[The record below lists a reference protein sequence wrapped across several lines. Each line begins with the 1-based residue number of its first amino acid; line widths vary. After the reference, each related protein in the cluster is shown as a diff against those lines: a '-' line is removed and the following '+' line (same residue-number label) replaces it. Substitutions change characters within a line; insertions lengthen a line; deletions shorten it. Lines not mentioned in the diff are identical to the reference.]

1 MFFRGGERRVM
12 GGAGE
17 NDLGIGEA
25 SDRAGDS
32 GASATG
38 GLRRAGAADWRT
50 LGRLVGQAFA
60 DDPVSRW
67 TLGPPET
74 IEAVFTALG
83 RHVYLPRGI
92 CMIADQGG
100 GTMWLG
106 PGGSKAMPILPQ
118 LALVARLIGAG
129 GPGAVG
135 RALAVD
141 RAMRRRR
148 PAEPHFYLF
157 AVGVAAEARG
167 AGLGR
172 RLIAATLEQADRA
185 GLPAWLEN
193 SNPRNESLYRGLG
206 FVPVETFAPAPGAPP
221 LTTMQR
227 PVPRPVVPHR

>member
-1 MFFRGGERRVM
+1 M
-12 GGAGE
+12 GGAGA
-17 NDLGIGEA
+17 NDSGIG
-25 SDRAGDS
+25 AGAGNACDS
-32 GASATG
+32 GAF
-38 GLRRAGAADWRT
+38 RRAGAEDWRA
-50 LGRLVGQAFA
+50 LGRLIGGAFA
-60 DDPVSRW
+60 EDPVSRW
-67 TLGPPET
+67 TLGAPET
-74 IEAVFTALG
+74 IAAVFTALG

-92 CMIADQGG
+92 CLIVDGGG

-106 PGGSKAMPILPQ
+106 PGGSKAMPVLAE

-148 PAEPHFYLF
+148 PADPHFYLF

-172 RLIAATLEQADRA
+172 RLIAATLADADRA

-227 PVPRPVVPHR
+227 PAARR